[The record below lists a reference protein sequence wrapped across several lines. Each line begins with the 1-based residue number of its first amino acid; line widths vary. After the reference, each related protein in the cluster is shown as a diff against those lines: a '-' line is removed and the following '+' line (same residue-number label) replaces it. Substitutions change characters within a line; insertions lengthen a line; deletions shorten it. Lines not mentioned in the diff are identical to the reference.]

1 MIKTDILKKIE
12 YWEIPVEWKIRGDIN
27 VPKFEATTAKE
38 ALEVAKSMLETCQLP
53 ENDEF
58 MEKSVEI
65 NEDLFML
72 QESITENSAYKK
84 AVYRNG
90 EEFWKDLLYNYG
102 EREALVKAS
111 HYLETPLPNS
121 NPDSAD
127 YLKESQFRRE
137 LLFAIFG
144 MSSPEEEKTAGS
156 RAHIYG
162 HYTLKEEEK

>member
-90 EEFWKDLLYNYG
+90 
-102 EREALVKAS
+102 AS
-111 HYLETPLPNS
+111 VFI
-121 NPDSAD
+121 DI
-127 YLKESQFRRE
+127 KIQ
-137 LLFAIFG
+137 
-144 MSSPEEEKTAGS
+144 EEEECRRSYGNAGKGGN
-156 RAHIYG
+156 ICVKK
-162 HYTLKEEEK
+162 L